1 MGDGNA
7 IGSTLLWSLN
17 ASDFTAMTA
26 AHHDAL
32 DFALPLGS
40 RVKVSTTATV
50 AGGAAQVVRD
60 NDRHRTCHP
69 RAIASPTSLRQNA
82 LNQLLKHNLS
92 YRVKAGSAIC

>member
-1 MGDGNA
+1 MA
-7 IGSTLLWSLN
+7 
-17 ASDFTAMTA
+17 A

-40 RVKVSTTATV
+40 RVKVSTTVLRLLAE
-50 AGGAAQVVRD
+50 QVVRD